1 MMYVFPLVAFVHA
14 SGSTLTG
21 NQAFFLLEF
30 LRSGQFIKNSFL
42 RMSLSR
48 AFKSLLKTIS
58 AHFKLMTQFLID
70 KYFTLAIDD

>member
-1 MMYVFPLVAFVHA
+1 
-14 SGSTLTG
+14 
-21 NQAFFLLEF
+21 
-30 LRSGQFIKNSFL
+30 
-42 RMSLSR
+42 MSLSR